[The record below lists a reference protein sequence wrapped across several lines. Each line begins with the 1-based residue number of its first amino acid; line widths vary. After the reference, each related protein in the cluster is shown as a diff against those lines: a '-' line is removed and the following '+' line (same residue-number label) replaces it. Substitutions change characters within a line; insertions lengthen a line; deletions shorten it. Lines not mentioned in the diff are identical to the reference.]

1 MEPTVEPSKEEL
13 VAKQAKHQRFVM
25 WLIAGIVGLMF
36 ALVLSLLIIGI
47 NLIINSAKNISSPPP
62 PTPVIEAPTPTAV
75 FQSKFATDA
84 GVLKLRDDLTKLQTD
99 IDSVDLFEP
108 QLASPNLDLKISIQ
122 STN

>member
-1 MEPTVEPSKEEL
+1 MELSKDEIL
-13 VAKQAKHQRFVM
+13 AKQAKHQRFVM

-36 ALVLSLLIIGI
+36 ALVLALLIIGI
-47 NLIINSAKNISSPPP
+47 NLIINSAKNISAPPP

-108 QLASPNLDLKISIQ
+108 QLGSPNLDLKISIQ